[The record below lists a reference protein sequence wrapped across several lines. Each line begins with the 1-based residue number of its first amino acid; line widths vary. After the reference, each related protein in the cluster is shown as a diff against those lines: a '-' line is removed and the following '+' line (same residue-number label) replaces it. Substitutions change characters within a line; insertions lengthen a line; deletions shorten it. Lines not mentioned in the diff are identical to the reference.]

1 MMKNL
6 SPEEENII
14 KNKWILFRLK
24 KEQKYTAMK
33 DVINLFRR
41 EKETKAIKDRIPRDI
56 KNFSEHEEEENYY
69 KPVRV
74 SNFCSNSYIE
84 YESISD
90 KNKTLSVKKY
100 LKKIRPYLKGIIN
113 VLMYWHVE
121 NSISNSK

>member
-56 KNFSEHEEEENYY
+56 KNFFEHEEEENYY

-121 NSISNSK
+121 NSINNSK

>member
-1 MMKNL
+1 
-6 SPEEENII
+6 
-14 KNKWILFRLK
+14 
-24 KEQKYTAMK
+24 MK

-56 KNFSEHEEEENYY
+56 KNFFEHEEEENYY

-74 SNFCSNSYIE
+74 SNFCSNSYIK

-121 NSISNSK
+121 NSINNSK